1 MKYLI
6 SFIAFI
12 FTACVMDSINIS
24 QMVNETDE
32 EIKVQV
38 IYNKALLDSQMVS
51 SYQNFIETNSE
62 RGRSFVVTTN
72 IDSLSITYLV
82 PPNATLNFQKGNGS
96 EPDFSMIKYINIQSV
111 GQNHKYSQPE
121 ILGKLKSKGK
131 GFWEWRLSRIQGF
144 DNQ

>member
-1 MKYLI
+1 MKYPI
-6 SFIAFI
+6 SLIAFI

-24 QMVNETDE
+24 QIVNETDE

-38 IYNKALLDSQMVS
+38 IYNKALLDSQMAS

-62 RGRSFVVTTN
+62 RGRSFVVSTN

-96 EPDFSMIKYINIQSV
+96 EPDFRLIKYIKIQSAGKTRQY
-111 GQNHKYSQPE
+111 GQNE
-121 ILGKLKSKGK
+121 ILGLVKRKGK
-131 GFWEWRLSRIQGF
+131 GYWEWELK
-144 DNQ
+144 